1 LNADRA
7 PQLKAS
13 VILLLVE
20 STMAFTN
27 GEIEQI
33 HRIVGGFCEQRV
45 PGHVKHEIRLSYSIA
60 NHDVVV
66 CEERPLRNQ
75 SSEWIKLDIAK
86 LRYVR
91 KRDEWQLHWK
101 RASGKWWPY
110 EPLTRSKTL
119 EAMIKEIDLDS
130 DGCFFG

>member
-7 PQLKAS
+7 PQLKAI
-13 VILLLVE
+13 VILLHVE
-20 STMAFTN
+20 STMPFTN

-33 HRIVGGFCEQRV
+33 HRIVGGLCERRV
-45 PGHVKHEIRLSYSIA
+45 PDHVKHEIRLSYSIA
-60 NHDVVV
+60 NHDVVI
-66 CEERPLRNQ
+66 CEERTVRNQ

-91 KRDEWQLHWK
+91 KRNEWQLHWK
-101 RASGKWWPY
+101 RASGKWWQYAPH
-110 EPLTRSKTL
+110 TRSKTL

>member
-1 LNADRA
+1 
-7 PQLKAS
+7 
-13 VILLLVE
+13 
-20 STMAFTN
+20 MAFTN

-33 HRIVGGFCEQRV
+33 HRIVGGFCERGV
-45 PGHVKHEIRLSYSIA
+45 PGPKHEIRLSYSIA
-60 NHDVVV
+60 NHDVII
-66 CEERPLRNQ
+66 CEERSLRNQ

-91 KRDEWQLHWK
+91 TRDEWQLHWK

-110 EPLTRSKTL
+110 APHTRSTTL
-119 EAMIKEIDLDS
+119 AAMIKEIDLDL